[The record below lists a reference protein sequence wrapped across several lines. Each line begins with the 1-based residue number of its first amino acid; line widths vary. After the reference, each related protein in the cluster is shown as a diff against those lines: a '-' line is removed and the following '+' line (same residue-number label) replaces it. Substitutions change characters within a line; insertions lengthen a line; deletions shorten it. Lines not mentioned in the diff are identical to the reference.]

1 MTLALDR
8 VAIDR
13 ITAEAKEVRLGQ
25 VLLTVFA
32 AVLFAVGWIPAK
44 LCLAV
49 VWACLA
55 VKVGWQDAWN
65 SSKDRPNSAV

>member
-1 MTLALDR
+1 VTVALER
-8 VAIDR
+8 VSVQDITEQAKQVR
-13 ITAEAKEVRLGQ
+13 IGQ

-55 VKVGWQDAWN
+55 VKVGWQDAWT
-65 SSKDRPNSAV
+65 SSKDRPNPTG